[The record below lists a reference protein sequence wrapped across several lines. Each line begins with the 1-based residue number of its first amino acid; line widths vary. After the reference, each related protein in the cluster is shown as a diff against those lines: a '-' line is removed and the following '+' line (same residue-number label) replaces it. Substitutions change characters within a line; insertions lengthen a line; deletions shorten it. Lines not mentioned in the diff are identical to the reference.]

1 MDDHDED
8 FFSDDGFDDLPPG
21 TLLQLEEAAYRST
34 PAVQQNPQPPP
45 TRPEEPPQYDASE
58 SIGQSGPAN
67 SNLKPP
73 PLHTGLTNE
82 YGGLDVGELDA
93 EVLHDDTGSTN
104 ALDQA
109 MAFAGQQAPLQHHV
123 QEQMQQ
129 DYTPVAE
136 ENHMLY
142 HAPAD
147 DTMGDIEGE
156 ELFHRDMHEAHNAL
170 AEKVT
175 DIQSLLHELNER
187 N

>member
-21 TLLQLEEAAYRST
+21 TLLQLEEAAYRNT
-34 PAVQQNPQPPP
+34 PALQQNPRPPP
-45 TRPEEPPQYDASE
+45 ARPQEPPQYDASE
-58 SIGQSGPAN
+58 SIGQPGPAH

-93 EVLHDDTGSTN
+93 EVLDDDTRSTS

-109 MAFAGQQAPLQHHV
+109 MAFAGQQAPLQHHM
-123 QEQMQQ
+123 QEQMQHS
-129 DYTPVAE
+129 YAPVAE
-136 ENHMLY
+136 ENQVLY
-142 HAPAD
+142 HPPAD
-147 DTMGDIEGE
+147 ETMGDIEGE

>member
-21 TLLQLEEAAYRST
+21 TLLQLEEAAYRNT

-45 TRPEEPPQYDASE
+45 ARREEPPQYDASE
-58 SIGQSGPAN
+58 SIGQSGPVN
-67 SNLKPP
+67 SKPP

-93 EVLHDDTGSTN
+93 EVLDDDTRSTS

-109 MAFAGQQAPLQHHV
+109 MAFAGQQAPLQ
-123 QEQMQQ
+123 QE
-129 DYTPVAE
+129 YTPVAE
-136 ENHMLY
+136 ENQMLY
-142 HAPAD
+142 HPPGD

-156 ELFHRDMHEAHNAL
+156 ELFHPDMHEAHNAL

-175 DIQSLLHELNER
+175 DTYNLYYRGLNER

>member
-1 MDDHDED
+1 
-8 FFSDDGFDDLPPG
+8 
-21 TLLQLEEAAYRST
+21 
-34 PAVQQNPQPPP
+34 
-45 TRPEEPPQYDASE
+45 
-58 SIGQSGPAN
+58 
-67 SNLKPP
+67 
-73 PLHTGLTNE
+73 
-82 YGGLDVGELDA
+82 
-93 EVLHDDTGSTN
+93 
-104 ALDQA
+104 

-156 ELFHRDMHEAHNAL
+156 ELFHPDMHEAHNAL